1 MGDPESAIMELEM
14 VPARSVDCGEIYEL
28 KRRELVELLRSL
40 STGELAITVPAT
52 PEWSVRDVLSH
63 VVGIAA
69 DLNGRNFG
77 DGDADQWTAA
87 QVQSRRNDTVADL
100 AEEWDREAPTFELGL
115 RVLGYE
121 VGSHYVAD
129 LLQHAGD
136 VRQALRLPRLAD
148 DEALAV
154 ALDFYLMT
162 FEEALE
168 RAGLGAVEI
177 SVGPEHW
184 MLGTGETIASVTAD
198 PYEAFR
204 SLGGRRNEAQIRA
217 LPWRGDL
224 DMILPVVS
232 TYPLPEAPI
241 IEASLS

>member
-40 STGELAITVPAT
+40 RTAELTLTVPAT

-69 DLNGRNFG
+69 DLNARNFG

-87 QVQSRRNDTVADL
+87 QVVSRRNDTVADL
-100 AEEWDREAPTFELGL
+100 ADEWDREAPTFELGL

-121 VGSHYVAD
+121 IGSHYVAD

-136 VRQALRLPRLAD
+136 VRHALRLPRLAD

-154 ALDFYLMT
+154 ALDFYLIA

-184 MLGTGETIASVTAD
+184 ILGTGETVASVTAD
-198 PYEAFR
+198 RYEAFR
-204 SLGGRRNEAQIRA
+204 SLGGRRSEAQIRA

-224 DMILPVVS
+224 DTILPVVS
-232 TYPLPEAPI
+232 RYPLPEALI

>member
-1 MGDPESAIMELEM
+1 M
-14 VPARSVDCGEIYEL
+14 C
-28 KRRELVELLRSL
+28 SL
-40 STGELAITVPAT
+40 IL
-52 PEWSVRDVLSH
+52 
-63 VVGIAA
+63 GIAA
-69 DLNGRNFG
+69 DLNARNFG

-87 QVQSRRNDTVADL
+87 QVQSRRHDTVADL
-100 AEEWDREAPTFELGL
+100 ADEWDREAPTFELGL

-121 VGSHYVAD
+121 IGSHYVAD

-136 VRQALRLPRLAD
+136 VRHALRLSRLAD
-148 DEALAV
+148 DDALAV
-154 ALDFYLMT
+154 ALDFYLIT

-168 RAGLGAVEI
+168 HAGLGAVEI

-184 MLGTGETIASVTAD
+184 ILGTGETIASVTAD
-198 PYEAFR
+198 RYEAFR
-204 SLGGRRNEAQIRA
+204 SLGGRRSEAQVRA

-232 TYPLPEAPI
+232 RYPLPEAPI